1 MDWYNLLKSRK
12 RSSRT
17 FFDHIIRMW
26 RRLRRT
32 MVFSLVLVVL
42 SILPQGY
49 LLVSIATAF
58 ARASALTL
66 FTGFP
71 VAAAS
76 SVISFFW
83 PGTTAILYRFLN
95 IWKTAYF
102 VNADVLDPFFS
113 RHFDV
118 RTEGAFKRMVLFQQK
133 NMDLILPFTTLWMI
147 ISGVPLFGPLLF
159 LFSVPCSALL
169 VPYLVDVPGGGPP
182 GDLKVI
188 S

>member
-1 MDWYNLLKSRK
+1 MIRCSAIFFHVIDILTLNVIDLSNLLNSISAGVTRMVMDVLPSFAVTLVGLSLDDAFLRALSKKDMDWYNLLKSRK

-66 FTGFP
+66 FTG
-71 VAAAS
+71 
-76 SVISFFW
+76 
-83 PGTTAILYRFLN
+83 R
-95 IWKTAYF
+95 
-102 VNADVLDPFFS
+102 
-113 RHFDV
+113 
-118 RTEGAFKRMVLFQQK
+118 QQ
-133 NMDLILPFTTLWMI
+133 IVVCI
-147 ISGVPLFGPLLF
+147 
-159 LFSVPCSALL
+159 
-169 VPYLVDVPGGGPP
+169 
-182 GDLKVI
+182 
-188 S
+188 